1 MNIFQVSSLG
11 QPMEVLKTHLAA
23 NRKDTLLDAV
33 KKTWARGRVG
43 AFYQGLIPWAWLEA
57 STKGAI
63 LILASTEVEHHARTK
78 LNASPTACG
87 VLGGIA
93 GGVAQSY
100 LTMGMTTCMKT
111 VEVTR
116 TKLGADG
123 AKVPGTMETFFQ
135 LLREKGIRGVN
146 KGVNAVALR
155 QVTGWSSRIGIS
167 RFAEETIRSVNGKS
181 KDEKLK
187 FGEKILAS
195 TIGGALS
202 CWNQPFEVLRV
213 EMQSMKNDP
222 TRPASPT
229 MVSTFK
235 HILTT
240 SGVKGL
246 FRGVIPRIGVAAWA
260 TICMVGFGDTVK
272 EMVK

>member
-78 LNASPTACG
+78 LNASPTTCG

-222 TRPASPT
+222 TRPTSPT

>member
-1 MNIFQVSSLG
+1 
-11 QPMEVLKTHLAA
+11 
-23 NRKDTLLDAV
+23 
-33 KKTWARGRVG
+33 
-43 AFYQGLIPWAWLEA
+43 
-57 STKGAI
+57 
-63 LILASTEVEHHARTK
+63 
-78 LNASPTACG
+78 
-87 VLGGIA
+87 
-93 GGVAQSY
+93 
-100 LTMGMTTCMKT
+100 MKT

-202 CWNQPFEVLRV
+202 CWNQPFEVGSHSTIEGGKKKKKKRIFML
-213 EMQSMKNDP
+213 
-222 TRPASPT
+222 TL
-229 MVSTFK
+229 MV
-235 HILTT
+235 
-240 SGVKGL
+240 
-246 FRGVIPRIGVAAWA
+246 
-260 TICMVGFGDTVK
+260 
-272 EMVK
+272 